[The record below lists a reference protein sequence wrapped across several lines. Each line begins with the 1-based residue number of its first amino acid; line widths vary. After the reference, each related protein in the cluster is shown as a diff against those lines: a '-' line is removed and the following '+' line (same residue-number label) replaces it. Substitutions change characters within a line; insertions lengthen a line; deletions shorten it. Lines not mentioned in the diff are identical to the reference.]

1 MSDLRANLATM
12 MIQRNSSHT
21 LSTDN
26 HRLVSDDCSADS
38 LSQGGRDLSESE
50 QSGACLRAPC
60 TYGDLARLTDDQLLA
75 HLSLGYNDA
84 LALLFDRYHR
94 LVFSIAVRIV
104 RDNGEAEEVVQN
116 VFLDIFRFVGQF
128 NPSKGSAKVW
138 ILQYAYHRALN
149 HRRHLNS
156 RRFYSQESIDEKE
169 PDGLDIN
176 SWYAS
181 YTKNELRCLV
191 KRALQ
196 MLGQREKQVIELAA
210 YEGLS
215 MREIAEATGETLVN
229 VRHHYYRGLNKL
241 RSLVETPAPHPADAA
256 PRKVDGP

>member
-1 MSDLRANLATM
+1 MSDLRVNPATT

-26 HRLVSDDCSADS
+26 HSLIPDDCSADS
-38 LSQGGRDLSESE
+38 LSQGGQDLSESE
-50 QSGACLRAPC
+50 QPGVYSGAPC
-60 TYGDLARLTDDQLLA
+60 TYRDLARLTDDKLLA
-75 HLSLGYNDA
+75 HLSLGYDDA

-116 VFLDIFRFVGQF
+116 VFLDIFRSVGQF

-156 RRFYSQESIDEKE
+156 RKFYSQESIDEKE

-176 SWYAS
+176 CWYAS

-191 KRALQ
+191 KRALE
-196 MLGQREKQVIELAA
+196 MLGPREKQVIELAA

-215 MREIAEATGETLVN
+215 MREIADATGETLVN
-229 VRHHYYRGLNKL
+229 VRHHYYRGLRKL
-241 RSLVETPAPHPADAA
+241 RCVVEGVAPHPGDTT
-256 PRKVDGP
+256 P